1 MTTNFET
8 LVLFYRERESS
19 TQMRMSFP
27 VKCFDAAKQEYEKL
41 KQKNYYFVELVIS
54 AKTL

>member
-8 LVLFYRERESS
+8 LVLFYREREES

-27 VKCFDAAKQEYEKL
+27 VKRFDAAKQEYEKL
-41 KQKNYYFVELVIS
+41 KQKKILLCGTCYFG
-54 AKTL
+54 